1 MSHMPQSYD
10 PSSIQMKLIHSH
22 RAVGSG
28 AISLSVEYNVAYRN
42 TTTDVFLLS
51 AQHDITPI

>member
-1 MSHMPQSYD
+1 MPQSYD

-42 TTTDVFLLS
+42 TTTDVFLLF
-51 AQHDITPI
+51 AQHDITPT